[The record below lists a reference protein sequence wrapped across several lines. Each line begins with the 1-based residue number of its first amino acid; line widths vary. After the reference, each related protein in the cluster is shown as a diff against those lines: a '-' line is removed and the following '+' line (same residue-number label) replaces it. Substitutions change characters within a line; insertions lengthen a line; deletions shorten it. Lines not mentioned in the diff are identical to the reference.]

1 MDQQKIV
8 IRKVNKP
15 ISIDKKKFEAEAKK
29 ILRTVVIP
37 QVKKASKIKNLD
49 KERCINAP
57 L

>member
-29 ILRTVVIP
+29 ILKTVVIP